1 MLVWLEKHLTSA
13 KQTYSYLSVEFT
25 ITPGKND
32 AFKSLARQLIDG
44 TSKEPGALGYQ
55 WYFNSDENKYHLV
68 ELYKDSGAIL
78 AHLNNVGPVLQKL
91 LETSKVT
98 RFEVFG
104 NVNAEVEKILASFG
118 TKFFKYW
125 DGFLR

>member
-1 MLVWLEKHLTSA
+1 MEIHMTST
-13 KQTYSYLSVEFT
+13 KQTYPYLSVEFT
-25 ITPGKND
+25 ITPGRND
-32 AFKSLARQLIDG
+32 AFKSLAHQLTEK
-44 TSKEPGALGYQ
+44 TSKESGTLAYE
-55 WYFNSDENKYHLV
+55 WYFSSDESKCHLV

-78 AHLNNVGPVLQKL
+78 AHLNNVGPILQEL

-104 NVNAEVEKILASFG
+104 NLNAEVEKALTSFG

-125 DGFLR
+125 DGFHR

>member
-1 MLVWLEKHLTSA
+1 MLVWLEIHLTSA
-13 KQTYSYLSVEFT
+13 KQTCPYLSVEFT

-32 AFKSLARQLIDG
+32 AFKNLARQLIDR

-55 WYFNSDENKYHLV
+55 WYFNSDEDKCQLV
-68 ELYKDSGAIL
+68 ELYRDSASIL

-91 LETSKVT
+91 LETSKLT

-104 NVNAEVEKILASFG
+104 NVNADVEKALASFG
-118 TKFFKYW
+118 TKFFKYF

>member
-1 MLVWLEKHLTSA
+1 MTSA
-13 KQTYSYLSVEFT
+13 KQTRSYLSVEFT
-25 ITPGKND
+25 ITPGRNDVFKN
-32 AFKSLARQLIDG
+32 LARQLIDR
-44 TSKEPGALGYQ
+44 TSKESGALAYQ
-55 WYFNSDENKYHLV
+55 WYFNRDENKCHLV
-68 ELYKDSGAIL
+68 ELYRDSEAIL

-104 NVNAEVEKILASFG
+104 NVNAEVEKALASFG

>member
-1 MLVWLEKHLTSA
+1 MTST
-13 KQTYSYLSVEFT
+13 KQTYPYLSVEFT

-32 AFKSLARQLIDG
+32 AFKSLAHQLIDK
-44 TSKEPGALGYQ
+44 TSKESGALGYQ
-55 WYFNSDENKYHLV
+55 WYFDGDDNKCHLV
-68 ELYKDSGAIL
+68 ELYRDSGAIL
-78 AHLNNVGPVLQKL
+78 AHLNNVGPTLQKL

-104 NVNAEVEKILASFG
+104 NANAEVEKALADFG